1 MSAPT
6 AEQQPTTPEPTEQQQ
21 GEPAEL
27 GAAGKKAL
35 DAERAART
43 AAEKSAK
50 ELQAKLDEI
59 AAQNMSDL
67 ERAQKLAADA
77 AAEAQSAKAE
87 ALRYRIAS
95 KHQISDEDADLF
107 LTGTDEE
114 TLTRQAQRLAERNAA
129 ATAPGTPRPDPSQG
143 ARGSDL
149 ALNGDP
155 LLRDLKSKLGI
166 T

>member
-1 MSAPT
+1 MSAPIV
-6 AEQQPTTPEPTEQQQ
+6 EPTADATEAQQQ
-21 GEPAEL
+21 GDPAEL
-27 GAAGKKAL
+27 GNAGKKAL
-35 DAERAART
+35 DAERTARS
-43 AAEKSAK
+43 AAEKSARD
-50 ELQAKLDEI
+50 LQARLDAIE
-59 AAQNMSDL
+59 AQNMSDL
-67 ERAQKLAADA
+67 ERAQKQAADA
-77 AAEAQSAKAE
+77 AAEAQAAKAE

-95 KHQISDEDADLF
+95 KHQIGDEDADLF

-114 TLTRQAQRLAERNAA
+114 TLTRQAARLAERYAA
-129 ATAPGTPRPDPSQG
+129 AAAPGTPRPDPSQG